1 MRKSFFAVALIA
13 SMLAATTGCTTMG
26 EKSLDPMT
34 RRLVDQTIIDGKTTM
49 EQVKAAY
56 GEPGAKET
64 KIVGGGQFW
73 YYSMANHYVFG
84 GKVKTLAVTFNDK
97 GLVTSHQYDVY

>member
-1 MRKSFFAVALIA
+1 MRKYFFSVALIA
-13 SMLAATTGCTTMG
+13 SMLAAAGCTTMG
-26 EKSLDPMT
+26 EKSLDPAT
-34 RRLVDQTIIDGKTTM
+34 RRTVDQNIVDGKTTM
-49 EQVKAAY
+49 AEVQAAY

-84 GKVKTLAVTFNDK
+84 AKVKTLAVTFNDQ
-97 GLVTSHQYDVY
+97 GVVVSHQYDVY